1 MPGQSVNSSRAYV
14 RNEGTTPITLTFST
28 SDWSFE
34 DIDGKLLPEN
44 FSTYFAVTWD
54 YDNSSIAVNEIR
66 PITFSLLISPS
77 ISDVSTFSF
86 NLSITSIS

>member
-14 RNEGTTPITLTFST
+14 RNEGTTPITLIFSA

-34 DIDGKLLPEN
+34 DINSKLLPGN
-44 FSTYFAVTWD
+44 YSTYFALAWD

-77 ISDVSTFSF
+77 ISEVATFYF
-86 NLSITSIS
+86 NLSISSIS